1 MREKLLWFCSCT
13 ALEIMTAVGLTGYLL
28 LTKEITLAI
37 IVVIVFSKILVLH
50 FVVDYYD
57 KKKQKIP
64 LKKV

>member
-28 LTKEITLAI
+28 LTKENTLAI

-64 LKKV
+64 LKKI